1 MTRPAD
7 TVPAA
12 PAESGRADAAAAE
25 AARERQSHVRHEL
38 RAPLAVI
45 YPLLSLLLDEG
56 AGEFTPQQRE
66 YLAVLERN
74 VGRLEAL
81 VTGVSD
87 SGWAEC
93 SAAPPVPCEIVP
105 ADLAEGVVALRR
117 AGREEGPA
125 VVVEPGGHPSPRVW
139 ADRDDVRQIIADLV
153 RNATTYAPETGTVK
167 VRVAAAEAAGTVT
180 VEVADTGPGMP
191 PEEVARAFDF
201 GFRGELAA
209 RLKAPGL
216 GIGLWVCRRL
226 AARNGG
232 SLELTSEPG
241 AGLCA
246 SLTLPSASL
255 SDRVASSGDRL

>member
-1 MTRPAD
+1 MTGPAD
-7 TVPAA
+7 KVPAA
-12 PAESGRADAAAAE
+12 PAAGGGADAAAAE

-74 VGRLEAL
+74 VVRLEAL

-93 SAAPPVPCEIVP
+93 SAAPQAPGEIVP

-117 AGREEGPA
+117 AGCEEGPA
-125 VVVEPGGHPSPRVW
+125 VAVEPGGHPSPRAW
-139 ADRDDVRQIIADLV
+139 ADRDDVRQIITDLV
-153 RNATTYAPETGTVK
+153 RNATTYAPETGAVT
-167 VRVAAAEAAGTVT
+167 VRVATDEAAGTVT
-180 VEVADTGPGMP
+180 VEVADTGPGMR
-191 PEEVARAFDF
+191 PEELARAFDF

-226 AARNGG
+226 AARNCGV
-232 SLELTSEPG
+232 LELTSGPG

-246 SLTLPSASL
+246 TLTLPAASL
-255 SDRVASSGDRL
+255 ADRADSVAVIP